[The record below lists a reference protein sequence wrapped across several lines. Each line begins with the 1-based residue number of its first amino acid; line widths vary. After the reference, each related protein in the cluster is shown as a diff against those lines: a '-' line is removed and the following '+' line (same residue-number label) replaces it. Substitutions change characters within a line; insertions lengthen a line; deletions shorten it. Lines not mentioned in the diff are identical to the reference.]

1 MKTIALLGAAL
12 AAACF
17 LSLLVGHVPMTAGD
31 VVLALAG
38 RGDARQDLIVLDLR
52 LPRLLLGVLA
62 GAGLAVA
69 GAILQAVSR
78 NPLAEAGTLGITGGA
93 GTGMM
98 MLLLFYPL
106 AVTQRP
112 ALLPVA
118 AFAGAAY
125 AIALT
130 YVLAAGRGRLQPS
143 RLLLVG
149 VSVGLALNA
158 ATLLL
163 PLRMSYEIYNYAL
176 DWLTGTLVGAEPSQL
191 LVLTLC
197 LAALLPPIL
206 LRARTLDVLELGD
219 DSAAALGLDLRNA
232 RLRWL
237 GLASALAAG
246 CVAMAGGIAF
256 VGLMAPHAARKLAGP
271 RHAALLPASALCGA
285 ILMAAADGAA
295 RSLPGR
301 VELST
306 GTVVGVLG
314 GAYFLLQLLLPAR
327 RSATA

>member
-1 MKTIALLGAAL
+1 MKTFAPLAAAL
-12 AAACF
+12 MGACF
-17 LSLLVGHVPMTAGD
+17 LSLVVGRVPVSAGD

-78 NPLAEAGTLGITGGA
+78 NPLAEAGTLGVTGGA

-98 MLLLFYPL
+98 MLLLVHPL
-106 AVTQRP
+106 AATRQP
-112 ALLPVA
+112 ALLPLA

-125 AIALT
+125 AVGLT
-130 YVLAAGRGRLQPS
+130 FLLASDRGRLNPS

-163 PLRMSYEIYNYAL
+163 PLRMSYEIHNYAL
-176 DWLTGTLVGAEPSQL
+176 DWVTGTLVGAEPSQL
-191 LVLTLC
+191 LVLGVC
-197 LAALLPPIL
+197 LAALLPPTFL
-206 LRARTLDVLELGD
+206 GARTLDVLALGD
-219 DSAAALGLDLRNA
+219 DSASALGLDLRSA

-237 GLASALAAG
+237 GLASALAASS
-246 CVAMAGGIAF
+246 VAMAGGIAF
-256 VGLMAPHAARKLAGP
+256 VGLMAPHAARRLAGA
-271 RHAALLPASALCGA
+271 RHAALLPTSAFCGA

-295 RSLPGR
+295 RSLPGQA
-301 VELST
+301 ELST
-306 GTVVGVLG
+306 GTVVGILG
-314 GAYFLLQLLLPAR
+314 GAYFLLQLVLPAR
-327 RSATA
+327 RSAAA